1 MTKEQLAPWL
11 EKLSQAEKKDRNGIV
26 AEMCREHGL
35 KIGDAW
41 NLLKEAG
48 FDPKAASEDKP
59 KAEEKKA
66 SVTLRHTTGYPHY
79 RRAGILLSQKPKTYE
94 VTEAQLAALKAD
106 SWVEIIEK

>member
-11 EKLSQAEKKDRNGIV
+11 EKLNQAEKKDRNGIV

-48 FDPKAASEDKP
+48 FNPKAATEDKP
-59 KAEEKKA
+59 KAEEKKVL
-66 SVTLRHTTGYPHY
+66 VTLWHTTTYPLYH
-79 RRAGILLSQKPKTYE
+79 RAGLLLSLKPKTYE
-94 VTEAQLAALKAD
+94 VNEAQLAVLKKD
-106 SWVEIIEK
+106 QWVEIIET